1 LRSADGRTFTIDEF
15 REFMQ
20 IESFDGKTEEVET
33 LGELRN
39 GRHPVNEVE
48 GDPNAFDVFTGGLDP
63 VRCLRV

>member
-1 LRSADGRTFTIDEF
+1 
-15 REFMQ
+15 MQ